1 MPSVT
6 IRFYEELN
14 DFLPARIGKSPFTV
28 QFARGCT
35 AKAVIEDLGVPHTE
49 VDLIIANGSSVD
61 FSYRLKDAD
70 FLSVYPMFESLDIG
84 GVSRVRAA
92 PLRETRFAL
101 DVHLGKLARLL
112 RMTGFDASYSNT
124 IADEELA
131 RLART
136 EKRIIL
142 TRDRGLL
149 KRRAVTHGYLVR
161 ATAPCQQL
169 GEVLRRFDLAARLRM
184 FTRCMVCNLPLARV
198 DKAAIEALLPPVVAS
213 TYSEFSRCPG
223 CARVFWRG
231 THWER
236 MKRLTAEVL
245 NADPG
250 NRDQLLNPKAR
261 VAHSAPLSP

>member
-14 DFLPARIGKSPFTV
+14 DFLSAKIGKSPFTV
-28 QFARGCT
+28 EFAHGCT
-35 AKAVIEDLGVPHTE
+35 AKAIIEDLGVPHTE

-61 FSYRLKDAD
+61 FAYRLNDTD
-70 FLSVYPMFESLDIG
+70 FLSVYPVFESMDIG
-84 GVSRVRAA
+84 GLSRVRAV

-124 IADEELA
+124 IADEDLA
-131 RLART
+131 LLGRK

-142 TRDRGLL
+142 SRDRGLL

-161 ATAPCQQL
+161 STAPRQQL
-169 GEVLRRFDLAARLRM
+169 GEVLRRFDLAGCLRM
-184 FTRCMVCNLPLARV
+184 FTRCMECNLPLARV
-198 DKAAIEALLPPVVAS
+198 DKTAIAALLPPVVAS

-236 MKRLTAEVL
+236 MKGLTADVL

-250 NRDQLLNPKAR
+250 NRGQLLNPSGGACP
-261 VAHSAPLSP
+261 SGPLSP